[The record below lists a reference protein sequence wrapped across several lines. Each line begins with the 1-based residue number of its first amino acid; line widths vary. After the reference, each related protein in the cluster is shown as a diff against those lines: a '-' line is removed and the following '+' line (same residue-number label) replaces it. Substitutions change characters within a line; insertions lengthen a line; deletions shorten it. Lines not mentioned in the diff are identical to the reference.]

1 MRAVEHAVLG
11 SLLLGALH
19 GPARAGVEGYD
30 CDLTRGDDRLSLR
43 FDLDTASFAPPL
55 DPNDPPY
62 RRISRVTLND
72 GGFTAESILSET
84 GQRGFWSP
92 DRGWL
97 LTVERDGAARLSDA
111 EDAPWL
117 GTCKET
123 G

>member
-19 GPARAGVEGYD
+19 SPARAGVESYD
-30 CDLTRGDDRLSLR
+30 CDLTRGKDSLSLR

-55 DPNDPPY
+55 HRAEPPQ
-62 RRISRVTLND
+62 RRVSRVTLSD
-72 GGFTAESILSET
+72 GGFTAEAILSET

-97 LTVERDGAARLSDA
+97 LTVNRDGAARLSDA
-111 EDAPWL
+111 GDTPWL
-117 GTCKET
+117 GRCKET

>member
-1 MRAVEHAVLG
+1 MEHAVLG

-19 GPARAGVEGYD
+19 SPARAAVEAYD
-30 CDLTRGDDRLSLR
+30 CDLARGGDRLSLR

-55 DPNDPPY
+55 DPNEPP
-62 RRISRVTLND
+62 RRRVSRVTLGD
-72 GGFTAESILSET
+72 DGFTAEAILSEN

-97 LTVERDGAARLSDA
+97 LTMDRDGAARLSDA
-111 EDAPWL
+111 DQAPWL
-117 GTCKET
+117 GRCKET